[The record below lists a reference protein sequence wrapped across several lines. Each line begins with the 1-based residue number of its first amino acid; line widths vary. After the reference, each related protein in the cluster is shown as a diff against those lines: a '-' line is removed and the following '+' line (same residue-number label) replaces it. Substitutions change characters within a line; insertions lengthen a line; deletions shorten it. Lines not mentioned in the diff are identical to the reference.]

1 MRRGVTPRA
10 LLLVCKTEELEML
23 DETKAAL
30 KEANIR
36 FDELRSFL

>member
-1 MRRGVTPRA
+1 MRRSFTADA
-10 LLLVCKTEELEML
+10 LLLICKTEELEMF